1 MLKPCLLLG
10 SYFIITELY
19 LRMTGFLAHV
29 ESIIFFLICQLV
41 FLFLLYHLSKK
52 WKLFEIKKL
61 SARDWSVFILGF
73 MAYWIML
80 GVIVY
85 IPVRSGTTD
94 LIGKIDLYSP
104 INFSYACIFAPLMEE
119 MMSRGLVQR
128 GVFGNSYL
136 GILVAAAI
144 FSIEHQPADVWS
156 FLPYFLLGS
165 LLGYVYKRADNL
177 APAVLLHISINTL
190 TLLQPFLQ

>member
-1 MLKPCLLLG
+1 MLKRCAVLG
-10 SYFIITELY
+10 LYFIITELY

-29 ESIIFFLICQLV
+29 ENIILFLICQLV
-41 FLFLLYHLSKK
+41 FLFLIYIFSKK
-52 WKLFEIKKL
+52 WKLFEIKKF
-61 SARDWSVFILGF
+61 RPTDWSVFILGF
-73 MAYWIML
+73 MAYCILL

-85 IPVRSGTTD
+85 IPVHSGTTD

-119 MMSRGLVQR
+119 MMSRGWIQR

-136 GILVAAAI
+136 GLIVAATI

-165 LLGYVYKRADNL
+165 LLGYVHKHSDNL
-177 APAVLLHISINTL
+177 TPSILLHITINTL
-190 TLLQPFLQ
+190 TILQPFL